1 MEITFNDY
9 LNALKEPVIVP
20 CIKMEWLNADGTVSH
35 EITQDL
41 YNTSGTM
48 NITYQAGARRTFNI
62 QIHNADSKYDVVIDK
77 VWFGQQIKLSLG
89 LYVNNVPFL
98 IPQGIFYITNP
109 TDIYNTS
116 ERMVQLNCTDKWAA
130 LDGSLGGNLDGI
142 YQAPLNAN
150 IFEAIKTLLKT
161 KKGNGYP
168 IDNITPLISNYFF
181 EKKVQLNNGDEIP
194 IINTPFTMREERG
207 GTYADVLLQFNTM
220 LAGMMYYNEFGQL
233 TVEPNDYDLL
243 DRDKEVLWYFTP
255 DNTEMLSKSIEYKF
269 SETYND
275 IRTFGAVLNGNLATG
290 RATNTNVKS
299 DTCIQKIGYKTKV
312 FEDTNY
318 YCDEMAQEWAD
329 FLLKENTVL
338 HKNVNITCS
347 PMYHFDVN
355 KIIVV
360 TDPKNNYNQEKF
372 LINSLTIPLSYA
384 GSMTINA
391 TSVNDLIYSDDSG
404 EAVG

>member
-142 YQAPLNAN
+142 YQVPLNAN

-243 DRDKEVLWYFTP
+243 DRDKEILWYFTP